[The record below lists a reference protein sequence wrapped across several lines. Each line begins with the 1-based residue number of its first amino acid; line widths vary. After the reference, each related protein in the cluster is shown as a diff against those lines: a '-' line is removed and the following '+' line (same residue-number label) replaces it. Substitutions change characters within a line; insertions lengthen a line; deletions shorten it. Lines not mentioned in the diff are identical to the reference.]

1 MSIQLALG
9 FCTSLLTVAM
19 LGTPQNAL
27 AQGRGAEL
35 PPLMDQEREIELAL
49 SAGPPQVSD
58 NATVLVLRRGGFETV
73 KEGTNGFTCFVD
85 RFFAQA
91 IEPMCLNLE
100 ASQTILPVLVRRNE
114 LREQDR
120 TPGEI
125 DEAIELAFQGGEF
138 RLPQGLAFSY
148 MLSAGQ
154 DIIADNGR
162 RHGKFVPHLMVYV
175 PYVTPEALGGKPTR
189 RGDPVG
195 FRAGRRGAAIIIP
208 ILGEF
213 VQPGA

>member
-1 MSIQLALG
+1 MSLQVARE
-9 FCTSLLTVAM
+9 FCASLVTFAM
-19 LGTPQNAL
+19 LCIAQTAQ
-27 AQGRGAEL
+27 AQGGDADL
-35 PPLMDQEREIELAL
+35 PSLMDQEREIELAL
-49 SAGPPQVSD
+49 SAGPSQVSE
-58 NATVLVLRRGGFETV
+58 NAAVLVLRRGGFETV
-73 KEGTNGFTCFVD
+73 REGTNGFTCFVD
-85 RFFAQA
+85 RFFVEA

-114 LREQDR
+114 LREQGR

-125 DEAIELAFQGGEF
+125 DEAIELAFQRGDF

-154 DIIADNGR
+154 DIIADSGR
-162 RHGKFVPHLMVYV
+162 RHGQYVPHLMVYV
-175 PYVTPEALGGKPTR
+175 PYVTPETLGGNPTR
-189 RGDPVG
+189 RGDPVV

-208 ILGEF
+208 IMGEF